1 MAKTQILRDL
11 IYGTIPSLSIAH
23 KKPINMDIKT
33 NANWNVLKGTL
44 KEKYSQLTDDDL
56 MYVEGKE
63 DQLIGKLQKI
73 LGKSK
78 DEIIHILKKM
88 SEKVEIK

>member
-1 MAKTQILRDL
+1 
-11 IYGTIPSLSIAH
+11 
-23 KKPINMDIKT
+23 MDIKT

-56 MYVEGKE
+56 MYIEGKE

-73 LGKSK
+73 LGKNR
-78 DEIIHILKKM
+78 DEIIHMLKKL
-88 SEKVEIK
+88 SEKVDVK